1 MKIIHL
7 QKMRLLLVATLFLAI
22 ILGGCINDHNPTGN
36 NWSNVRPMSF
46 TTPLDIVAGYSF
58 PGSGS
63 IKGTE
68 TSLVCGNYNGIESV
82 AFVRFTG
89 LPSVGTFH
97 IPEAYQDSTY
107 LNLVLTRKFSESRNP
122 VEVKI
127 YKLNQSWAADSTN
140 LIQDSNLSLI
150 TPQSYTITDSIS
162 SAGTQIKI
170 PIPVAALEQWT
181 SEADSLGLTLAIKTG
196 ENSYI
201 EFKSRES
208 GAGPK
213 LHFLYR
219 TTDENPTEK
228 KYDQYCNKDSYRIDE
243 ETAPLITNQW
253 ILSNIPPSRIYLY
266 FPMNFSLFQ
275 DTEGNPLNE
284 IQLKRTTINH
294 AELILYVKENPYY
307 GTSTQ
312 YRLRADRVN
321 DSLDINT
328 AITVLDEQVASGIIT
343 QSFIRGDSLVVNIT
357 PLIQAYTSGD
367 KMNYGIV
374 IRSMQELI
382 NYGKIELWH
391 FNDSST
397 PAEKKP
403 KLRVTYTPPF
413 L

>member
-1 MKIIHL
+1 MKTIQL

-243 ETAPLITNQW
+243 ETAPIITNQW

-294 AELILYVKENPYY
+294 AELILYVKENSYY

-397 PAEKKP
+397 PAEKQP

>member
-1 MKIIHL
+1 MKTIQL

-63 IKGTE
+63 INGTE
-68 TSLVCGNYNGIESV
+68 NSLVCGNYNGIESV

-219 TTDENPTEK
+219 TTGENPIEK

-243 ETAPLITNQW
+243 ETAPIITNQW

-294 AELILYVKENPYY
+294 AELILYVKENSYY

-397 PAEKKP
+397 PAEKQP

>member
-1 MKIIHL
+1 MKTIQL

-243 ETAPLITNQW
+243 ETAPIITNQW

-343 QSFIRGDSLVVNIT
+343 QSFIRGDSLVVNVT

-397 PAEKKP
+397 PAEKQP

>member
-1 MKIIHL
+1 MKTIQL

-343 QSFIRGDSLVVNIT
+343 QSYIRGDSLVVNVT

-397 PAEKKP
+397 PAEKQP

>member
-1 MKIIHL
+1 MKTIQL

-219 TTDENPTEK
+219 TTGENPIEK

-328 AITVLDEQVASGIIT
+328 AVAVLDEQVASGIIT
-343 QSFIRGDSLVVNIT
+343 QSYIRGDSLVVNVT

-367 KMNYGIV
+367 KINYGIV

-397 PAEKKP
+397 PAEKQP

>member
-1 MKIIHL
+1 
-7 QKMRLLLVATLFLAI
+7 
-22 ILGGCINDHNPTGN
+22 
-36 NWSNVRPMSF
+36 
-46 TTPLDIVAGYSF
+46 
-58 PGSGS
+58 
-63 IKGTE
+63 
-68 TSLVCGNYNGIESV
+68 
-82 AFVRFTG
+82 VRFTG
-89 LPSVGTFH
+89 LPSMGTFH

-107 LNLVLTRKFSESRNP
+107 LNLILTKNFSESRNP
-122 VEVKI
+122 VEVRI

-170 PIPVAALEQWT
+170 PIPVTALEQWT

-201 EFKSRES
+201 EFKSLES
-208 GAGPK
+208 GSGPK

-219 TTDENPTEK
+219 TTGENPTEK

-243 ETAPLITNQW
+243 ETAPIITNQW

-343 QSFIRGDSLVVNIT
+343 QSYIRGDSLVVNVT

-397 PAEKKP
+397 PAEKQP

>member
-1 MKIIHL
+1 MKTIQL

-63 IKGTE
+63 INGTE
-68 TSLVCGNYNGIESV
+68 NSLVCGNYNGIESV

-219 TTDENPTEK
+219 TTGENPTEK

-243 ETAPLITNQW
+243 ETAPIITNQW

-294 AELILYVKENPYY
+294 AELILYVKENSYY

-343 QSFIRGDSLVVNIT
+343 QSYIRGDSLVVNVT

-367 KMNYGIV
+367 KINYGIV

-397 PAEKKP
+397 PAEKQP

>member
-1 MKIIHL
+1 MKTIQL

-284 IQLKRTTINH
+284 IQLKRTTINY
-294 AELILYVKENPYY
+294 AELILYVKENSYY

-397 PAEKKP
+397 PAEKQP

>member
-1 MKIIHL
+1 MKTIQL

-294 AELILYVKENPYY
+294 AELILYVKENSYY

-397 PAEKKP
+397 PAEKQP

>member
-1 MKIIHL
+1 
-7 QKMRLLLVATLFLAI
+7 
-22 ILGGCINDHNPTGN
+22 
-36 NWSNVRPMSF
+36 MSF

-284 IQLKRTTINH
+284 IQLKRTTINY

-343 QSFIRGDSLVVNIT
+343 QSYIRGDSLVVNVT

-397 PAEKKP
+397 PAEKQP

>member
-1 MKIIHL
+1 MKTIQL

-63 IKGTE
+63 INGTE
-68 TSLVCGNYNGIESV
+68 NSLVCGNYNGIESV

-219 TTDENPTEK
+219 TTGENPIEK

-294 AELILYVKENPYY
+294 AELILYVKENSYY

-397 PAEKKP
+397 PAEKQP

>member
-1 MKIIHL
+1 MKTIQL

-367 KMNYGIV
+367 KINYGIV

-397 PAEKKP
+397 PAEKQP

>member
-1 MKIIHL
+1 MKTIQL

-63 IKGTE
+63 INGTE
-68 TSLVCGNYNGIESV
+68 NSLVCGNYNGIESV

-294 AELILYVKENPYY
+294 AELILYVKENSYY

-397 PAEKKP
+397 PAEKQP

>member
-1 MKIIHL
+1 MKTIHL
-7 QKMRLLLVATLFLAI
+7 QKMRLFLVATLFLAI

-63 IKGTE
+63 INGTE
-68 TSLVCGNYNGIESV
+68 NSLVCGNYNGIESV

-219 TTDENPTEK
+219 TTGENPIEK

-243 ETAPLITNQW
+243 ETAPIITNQW

-294 AELILYVKENPYY
+294 AELILYVKENSYY

-397 PAEKKP
+397 PAEKQP

>member
-1 MKIIHL
+1 MKTIQL

-63 IKGTE
+63 INGTE
-68 TSLVCGNYNGIESV
+68 NSLVCGNYNGIESV

-219 TTDENPTEK
+219 TTGENPTEK

-243 ETAPLITNQW
+243 ETAPIITNQW

-397 PAEKKP
+397 PAEKQP

>member
-1 MKIIHL
+1 MKTIQL

-63 IKGTE
+63 INGTE
-68 TSLVCGNYNGIESV
+68 NSLVCGNYNGIESV

-219 TTDENPTEK
+219 TTGENPIEK

-243 ETAPLITNQW
+243 ETAPIITNQW

-343 QSFIRGDSLVVNIT
+343 QSYIRGDSLVVNVT

-367 KMNYGIV
+367 KINYGIV

-397 PAEKKP
+397 PAEKQP

>member
-1 MKIIHL
+1 MKTIQL

-63 IKGTE
+63 INGTE
-68 TSLVCGNYNGIESV
+68 NSLVCGNYNGIESV

-243 ETAPLITNQW
+243 ETAPIITNQW

-294 AELILYVKENPYY
+294 AELILYVKENSYY

-397 PAEKKP
+397 PAEKQP

>member
-1 MKIIHL
+1 MKTIQL

-243 ETAPLITNQW
+243 ETAPIITNQW

-397 PAEKKP
+397 PAEKQP

>member
-1 MKIIHL
+1 MKTIQL
-7 QKMRLLLVATLFLAI
+7 QKMRLILVATLFLAI

-63 IKGTE
+63 INGTE
-68 TSLVCGNYNGIESV
+68 NSLVCGNYNGIESV

-219 TTDENPTEK
+219 TTGENPIEK

-243 ETAPLITNQW
+243 ETAPIITNQW

-294 AELILYVKENPYY
+294 AELILYVKENSYY

-397 PAEKKP
+397 PAEKQP